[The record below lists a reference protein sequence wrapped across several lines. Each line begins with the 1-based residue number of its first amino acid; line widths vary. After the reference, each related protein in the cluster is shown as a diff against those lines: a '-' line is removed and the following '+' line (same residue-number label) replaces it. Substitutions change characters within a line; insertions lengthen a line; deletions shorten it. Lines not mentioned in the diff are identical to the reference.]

1 MTNIEVCSKLTLS
14 ESTISHIVRSLS
26 LSGYSRGVN
35 IWSGGV
41 RSWQTC
47 SSTDT
52 VSSRDIGLYLWAFSR
67 RTLVSFRLGSRKCDI
82 NSESLSPVYQG
93 ILSLVN
99 MVALKIELENGS
111 HAIRP
116 FHSSTPIHLMYFC
129 TRYSHIRLLKNKY
142 L

>member
-1 MTNIEVCSKLTLS
+1 MNIYTYIYIHKY
-14 ESTISHIVRSLS
+14 IYIVKKYAPFHHLQSLS
-26 LSGYSRGVN
+26 VG
-35 IWSGGV
+35 
-41 RSWQTC
+41 
-47 SSTDT
+47 
-52 VSSRDIGLYLWAFSR
+52 
-67 RTLVSFRLGSRKCDI
+67 LGSLTPDSAI
-82 NSESLSPVYQG
+82 DPYQG